1 VFTQRKRNEA
11 EPNTSSSTP
20 TGAEGTNTYRTT
32 ARIVG
37 AMYLAGFAVGITGIV
52 LIGSILSGPD
62 HLATL
67 PASSMLLAIAAV
79 LWLMAAAWD
88 AAHGVL
94 MFPILKQH
102 NSERIAVGYLG
113 FRIMDGLIIAI
124 MVLFILIQIPIGS
137 EYVNAGASD
146 ASSLQALSTVFMQA
160 QLDAYNI
167 AMITLGI
174 SGLIL
179 CYSFYKSK
187 LVPRILAVWGLVG
200 YAVILCGSVVEVLGF
215 NLLTIH
221 AIPGG
226 LWEMFIGVW
235 LIVKG
240 FNPSAFVS
248 ESANPE
254 DDGVLTGVEQP
265 AAAVP
270 SNGHVASKV

>member
-1 VFTQRKRNEA
+1 VFTERKRKEA

-37 AMYLAGFAVGITGIV
+37 AMYLAGFVVGITGIV
-52 LIGSILSGPD
+52 LIQSILGAPD

-67 PASSMLLAIAAV
+67 PANSMLLAIAAV

-124 MVLFILIQIPIGS
+124 MVLFVLVQIPIGS
-137 EYVNAGASD
+137 EYLNAGASD
-146 ASSLQALSTVFMQA
+146 ASYLQALSTVFMQA

-167 AMITLGI
+167 AMITLGV

-187 LVPRILAVWGLVG
+187 LVPRLLAVWGLVG
-200 YAVILCGSVVEVLGF
+200 YAVILGGSVVEVMGF
-215 NLLTIH
+215 DLLTIH

-226 LWEMFIGVW
+226 LWEVFIGVW

-240 FNPSAFVS
+240 FNPSAFASDPDTTDIAERDEES
-248 ESANPE
+248 ELSLSRA
-254 DDGVLTGVEQP
+254 
-265 AAAVP
+265 
-270 SNGHVASKV
+270 

>member
-1 VFTQRKRNEA
+1 MSK
-11 EPNTSSSTP
+11 PNR
-20 TGAEGTNTYRTT
+20 EGKMNTYRTT
-32 ARIVG
+32 AKIVG
-37 AMYLAGFAVGITGIV
+37 AMYLAGFVVGIGGLA
-52 LIGSILSGPD
+52 LIQSILGAPD
-62 HLATL
+62 HLASL
-67 PASSMLLAIAAV
+67 SAGSMLLAIGAV

-94 MFPILKQH
+94 MFPILKQL

-137 EYVNAGASD
+137 EYLNAGASD
-146 ASSLQALSTVFMQA
+146 ASYLQALSAVFMQA

-167 AMITLGI
+167 AMTTLGI

-187 LVPRILAVWGLVG
+187 LVPRLLAVWGLVG
-200 YAVILCGSVVEVLGF
+200 YATILCGSVLEVLGF

-240 FNPSAFVS
+240 FNPTAFAS
-248 ESANPE
+248 ESANP
-254 DDGVLTGVEQP
+254 DDGVLTGVDQP
-265 AAAVP
+265 AVVVP
-270 SNGHVASKV
+270 SNGHVPSNGRVPSNG

>member
-1 VFTQRKRNEA
+1 
-11 EPNTSSSTP
+11 
-20 TGAEGTNTYRTT
+20 
-32 ARIVG
+32 
-37 AMYLAGFAVGITGIV
+37 MYLAGFAVGITGIV
-52 LIGSILSGPD
+52 LIQSILSGPD
-62 HLATL
+62 HLAAL

-124 MVLFILIQIPIGS
+124 MVLFVLVQIPIGS
-137 EYVNAGASD
+137 EYLNAGASD
-146 ASSLQALSTVFMQA
+146 ASYLQALSTVFMQA

-167 AMITLGI
+167 AMLTLGI

-179 CYSFYKSK
+179 CYSFYKSR
-187 LVPRILAVWGLVG
+187 LVPRFLSVWGLVG
-200 YAVILCGSVVEVLGF
+200 YATILCGSVVEVLGF

-226 LWEMFIGVW
+226 LWEVFIGVW
-235 LIVKG
+235 LIVRG
-240 FNPSAFVS
+240 FNPSAFAS
-248 ESANPE
+248 ESAEP
-254 DDGVLTGVEQP
+254 DDGVLTGVRQP
-265 AAAVP
+265 TVVP
-270 SNGHVASKV
+270 SNG

>member
-1 VFTQRKRNEA
+1 VVAKQKRKEA
-11 EPNTSSSTP
+11 ELGTFSSTP
-20 TGAEGTNTYRTT
+20 TGAERTNTYRTT

-37 AMYLAGFAVGITGIV
+37 AMYLAGFVVGITGIV
-52 LIGSILSGPD
+52 LIQSALGAPD

-67 PASSMLLAIAAV
+67 PANSMLLAIAAV

-102 NSERIAVGYLG
+102 NSERMAVGYLG

-124 MVLFILIQIPIGS
+124 MVLFVLIQIPIGS
-137 EYVNAGASD
+137 EYLNAGASD
-146 ASSLQALSTVFMQA
+146 ASFLQALSTVFEQA

-187 LVPRILAVWGLVG
+187 LVPRLLAVWGLAG
-200 YAVILCGSVVEVLGF
+200 YAVILGGSVLEVLGF
-215 NLLTIH
+215 NLLSIH

-226 LWEMFIGVW
+226 LWEVFIGVW

-240 FNPSAFVS
+240 FNPSAFASDSDTTDIAERDEES
-248 ESANPE
+248 ELSLSRA
-254 DDGVLTGVEQP
+254 
-265 AAAVP
+265 
-270 SNGHVASKV
+270 